1 MAKIRLGKVAVSDFY
16 DDWFR
21 LLESL
26 YFRRR
31 QKTPYRFWFWDLK
44 SSEEVRTQ
52 RGEFFWLLMVIFR
65 LEFGVSVR
73 RKNWKYHSA
82 YLRNEIEKAMK
93 SEVDQLGL

>member
-52 RGEFFWLLMVIFR
+52 RGEFFGCSWLFFVWN
-65 LEFGVSVR
+65 LEF
-73 RKNWKYHSA
+73 
-82 YLRNEIEKAMK
+82 L
-93 SEVDQLGL
+93 